1 MFVLKCSEC
10 GQEWVGRDER
20 SAEVLA
26 ERRPC
31 DCKRTIE
38 SMSDEELEARIW
50 LKHTGAILDTR
61 WVLLKDDKDSH
72 WGYDVVIYHFKYRSM
87 AEAVAGVK
95 VLRTKGFMIDTAYP
109 ASDFSISAARRKDRS
124 PWKQK

>member
-1 MFVLKCSEC
+1 MFVLKCDEC

-20 SAEVLA
+20 SAEALA

-38 SMSDEELEARIW
+38 SMSDEELEARVW
-50 LKHTGAILDTR
+50 LKQTGAICTVR
-61 WVLLKDDKDSH
+61 WVLLKDDKNSH
-72 WGYDVVIYHFKYRSM
+72 WDYDVVIYHFKYRSM
-87 AEAVAGVK
+87 AEAVDGVK

-109 ASDFSISAARRKDRS
+109 ASDFSVSAAR
-124 PWKQK
+124 